1 MMLYIFNN
9 TFLIL
14 IDVDYVFKFL
24 KMNLFSKY
32 RLLELFFFTDKLNLS
47 I

>member
-24 KMNLFSKY
+24 KMIFKIQTT
-32 RLLELFFFTDKLNLS
+32 RIVFFFTDKLNLS